1 VPGNSPS
8 SNPAPG
14 TERLATSTTAAID
27 TIRQALG
34 ASLPDS
40 NDLRQQARILASGVR
55 LGRSAFLERFEV
67 ASEYD
72 YKKQAMREGRI
83 MYHAHIGMN
92 DIDATAAALRRIHAE
107 LDSRQFRLDR
117 AGFALER
124 RMGLPP
130 QRRAGAAAET
140 GPMLATRA
148 DWSALAQAAPVQPH
162 LGDFMIGQPAS
173 VANSIEALRIGCTTI
188 GNLSQYFTFQAPGWK
203 DAAATAAE
211 TCQAMFLLA
220 QFGAQGV
227 MLHSYLEDG
236 FAALFKNCAS
246 VAAWAMLERY
256 IVEELIGA
264 RLAHCIGGL
273 TRDPLKRAGW
283 VLALHDIHQG
293 DQVGSMIYGDTISF
307 GREFEKNRALT
318 AEYLLWDILVQLH
331 APSGHAVLPLPV
343 TEAIRIPSADEIIE
357 AQLFGRQVEASA
369 RRLYPHVDF
378 SAAEQFAATV
388 CREGREIFAS
398 ALAGLGELGADVR
411 DPLQLLYLLK
421 QLGAQGFEALFA
433 GEVGDLQSPSTDMYA
448 MSQEVVD
455 EHRPM
460 FSDAAFR
467 ARVKGMR
474 LLVASSDV
482 HEHAA
487 GALAQ
492 LLAEAGAEIV
502 YLGAEQDPQDLL
514 DALRR
519 QPADA
524 LLLSTHNGMALE
536 YANQLKQ
543 LLASDAIDL
552 PVIMGGVLNQKV
564 DDQALPV
571 SVVEELS
578 ALGMHP
584 AVGLPALA
592 RLLPLQKS

>member
-1 VPGNSPS
+1 VPGSSLSSSPGPGPE
-8 SNPAPG
+8 PAV
-14 TERLATSTTAAID
+14 TTTTAAIGV
-27 TIRQALG
+27 IRQALG
-34 ASLPDS
+34 ASLPNS
-40 NDLRQQARILASGVR
+40 NDLRQQARILASSVR
-55 LGRSAFLERFEV
+55 PGRSAFLDRFEV
-67 ASEYD
+67 ESEYE
-72 YKKQAMREGRI
+72 YKKQAMQDGRI

-92 DIDATAAALRRIHAE
+92 DIDATAAALRCIHAE

-117 AGFALER
+117 AGFALDR

-130 QRRAGAAAET
+130 QRRAAAAAET
-140 GPMLATRA
+140 GPMLVTRE
-148 DWSALAQAAPVQPH
+148 DWSALAQTAPVQPH

-173 VANSIEALRIGCTTI
+173 VTNSIEALRIGCTTI
-188 GNLSQYFTFQAPGWK
+188 GNLSQYFTFEAPGWR

-211 TCQAMFLLA
+211 TCQAMFVLA
-220 QFGAQGV
+220 QFRAQGV

-236 FAALFKNCAS
+236 FGALFKNCAS
-246 VAAWAMLERY
+246 VAAWAMLERH
-256 IVEELIGA
+256 IVEELTGA

-273 TRDPLKRAGW
+273 TRDPIKRAGW

-293 DQVGSMIYGDTISF
+293 EQVGSMIYGDTISF

-331 APSGHAVLPLPV
+331 APCGHAVLPLPV
-343 TEAIRIPSADEIIE
+343 TEAIRIPSTDEIIE

-388 CREGREIFAS
+388 CREGREIFAN
-398 ALAGLGELGADVR
+398 ALAGLDELGADVR

-421 QLGAQGFEALFA
+421 QLGAQGFETLFA
-433 GEVGDLQSPSTDMYA
+433 GEIENLQSPPTDMYA
-448 MSQEVVD
+448 LSQEVVD

-492 LLAEAGAEIV
+492 LLDEAGAEVV

-543 LLASDAIDL
+543 LLASDTIDL
-552 PVIMGGVLNQKV
+552 PVIMGGVLNQKI
-564 DDQALPV
+564 DGQALPV
-571 SVVEELS
+571 SVVEELT

-584 AVGLPALA
+584 AAGLPALA
-592 RLLPLQKS
+592 RLLPLQKP

>member
-1 VPGNSPS
+1 M
-8 SNPAPG
+8 SNG
-14 TERLATSTTAAID
+14 ID
-27 TIRQALG
+27 IIRQALT
-34 ASLPDS
+34 AELADS
-40 NDLRQQARILASGVR
+40 NELLREARQLASGISI
-55 LGRSAFLERFEV
+55 GRSAFLDRFEV
-67 ASEYD
+67 ESEYQ
-72 YKKQAMREGRI
+72 YKQQAMQDGRI

-92 DIDATAAALRRIHAE
+92 DTDTTAAALARIHTQ
-107 LDSRQFRLDR
+107 LDSRDYRLDR
-117 AGFALER
+117 AGFAVDR

-130 QRRAGAAAET
+130 QHRAGAAAET
-140 GPMLATRA
+140 GPMLVNQD

-188 GNLSQYFTFQAPGWK
+188 GNLSQYFTFEAPGWR
-203 DAAATAAE
+203 DGAATAAQ
-211 TCQAMFLLA
+211 TCQAMQLLA
-220 QFGAQGV
+220 EFRGQGV

-236 FAALFKNCAS
+236 FGALFRNCAS

-264 RLAHCIGGL
+264 RLTHCIGGL
-273 TRDPLKRAGW
+273 TRDPVKRAGW
-283 VLALHDIHQG
+283 VLALHKIHQG
-293 DQVGSMIYGDTISF
+293 EQVGSMIYGDTLSF
-307 GREFEKNRALT
+307 GREFEKNRAVT
-318 AEYLLWDILVQLH
+318 AEYLMWDILVQLH

-378 SAAEQFAATV
+378 SAAEDFADIV
-388 CREGREIFAS
+388 CREGRAIYTN
-398 ALAGLGELGADVR
+398 ALSGLDDLGVDIR
-411 DPLQLLYLLK
+411 NPLSVLYVLK
-421 QLGAQGFEALFA
+421 KLGPGGFEQLFA
-433 GEVGDLQSPSTDMYA
+433 VDSQARQSPLTDMFA
-448 MSQEVVD
+448 MSQSVID

-460 FSDAAFR
+460 FLDASFR
-467 ARVKGMR
+467 SRVKGMR

-492 LLAEAGAEIV
+492 LLGEADAEVV
-502 YLGAEQDPQDLL
+502 YLGAEQDPADLVS
-514 DALRR
+514 ALRQ
-519 QPADA
+519 QPADV

-536 YANQLKQ
+536 YANQLKR
-543 LLASDAIDL
+543 LLAAESISL

-564 DDQALPV
+564 DEQALPV
-571 SVVEELS
+571 AVVDELR

-584 AVGLPALA
+584 AISLPGLVK
-592 RLLPLQKS
+592 LLPRQK

>member
-1 VPGNSPS
+1 MDMLRGIENIRRSLASP
-8 SNPAPG
+8 
-14 TERLATSTTAAID
+14 LA
-27 TIRQALG
+27 
-34 ASLPDS
+34 DS
-40 NDLRQQARILASGVR
+40 NSLRQQAQQMAANIRI
-55 LGRSAFLERFEV
+55 GRSAFLDQFEV
-67 ASEYD
+67 ESEYE
-72 YKKQAMREGRI
+72 YKKQAMLNGQI

-92 DIDATAAALRRIHAE
+92 DIDTTASALMKIHAE
-107 LDSRQFRLDR
+107 LGSRQFNLDR
-117 AGFALER
+117 AGFALDR
-124 RMGLPP
+124 RMGLPA
-130 QRRAGAAAET
+130 QRRAAAAAET
-140 GPMLATRA
+140 GPMLVTCD
-148 DWSALAQAAPVQPH
+148 DWTALAQAAPIQPH

-173 VANSIEALRIGCTTI
+173 VANSVEALRIGCTTI
-188 GNLSQYFTFQAPGWK
+188 GNLSQYFTFEAPGWS
-203 DAAATAAE
+203 DAATTAAE
-211 TCQAMFLLA
+211 TCQAMQLLA
-220 QFGAQGV
+220 EFRDQGV

-236 FAALFKNCAS
+236 FGALFKNCAS

-273 TRDPLKRAGW
+273 TRDPIKRAGW
-283 VLALHDIHQG
+283 VLALNEVHQG
-293 DQVGSMIYGDTISF
+293 EQVGSMIYGDTISF
-307 GREFEKNRALT
+307 GREFEKNRAVT
-318 AEYLLWDILVQLH
+318 AEYLLWDILIQLH

-378 SAAEQFAATV
+378 SAAEQFASTV
-388 CREGREIFAS
+388 CREGREIFDN
-398 ALAGLGELGADVR
+398 ALLGLADLGADIR

-421 QLGAQGFEALFA
+421 QLGAQGFEEMFA
-433 GEVGDLQSPSTDMYA
+433 GNMDALESPLTDMFSL
-448 MSQEVVD
+448 SQEVIE

-467 ARVKGMR
+467 KQVKGQR

-492 LLAEAGAEIV
+492 LLGEAGAEVI
-502 YLGAEQDPQDLL
+502 YLGAEQDPQNLL
-514 DALRR
+514 SALR
-519 QPADA
+519 QQSVDA

-543 LLASDAIDL
+543 LLDAESISL

-571 SVVEELS
+571 SVVEELK

-592 RLLPLQKS
+592 RLLPSPKP